1 VLHSFCSEPDCTDG
15 NDPLAGVTLADRRRL
30 FGATA
35 VGGKH
40 GSGSVY
46 ELNAG
51 TAKEK
56 VLYAFCRKAGCADGV
71 GPTSP
76 VIQDAG
82 ALVGTAGGGDAASDG
97 VVYRIGVANQE
108 TVLYTFCQ
116 QAACT
121 DGAAP
126 VGVILG
132 NTGTLFGVTQ
142 RGGNKN
148 DGVVF
153 ELTP

>member
-1 VLHSFCSEPDCTDG
+1 
-15 NDPLAGVTLADRRRL
+15 
-30 FGATA
+30 
-35 VGGKH
+35 
-40 GSGSVY
+40 
-46 ELNAG
+46 
-51 TAKEK
+51 
-56 VLYAFCRKAGCADGV
+56 V

-76 VIQDAG
+76 VVQDAG

-97 VVYRIGVANQE
+97 VVYRIGAGNDE

-116 QAACT
+116 QPSCT
-121 DGAAP
+121 DGAVP

-132 NTGTLFGVTQ
+132 NNGALFGVTQ
-142 RGGNKN
+142 RGGRKN